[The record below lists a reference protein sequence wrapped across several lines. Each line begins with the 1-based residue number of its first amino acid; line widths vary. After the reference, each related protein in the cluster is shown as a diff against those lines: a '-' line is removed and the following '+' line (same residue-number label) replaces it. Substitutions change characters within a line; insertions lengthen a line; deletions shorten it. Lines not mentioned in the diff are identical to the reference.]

1 MPLHASYIL
10 QLLDVGCFAPLKQV
24 YKEEIRV
31 LANCFINYIDKKA
44 FLDAYRKVYEC
55 TFLSN
60 NIRSSFRA
68 TGLVLD
74 NLEVVLSKLEV
85 KPCTP
90 TPPAPGPTD
99 WQLKTPSNAWEIEA

>member
-10 QLLDVGCFAPLKQV
+10 QLLDVGCFALLKQA

-31 LANCFINYIDKKA
+31 LANCFINHINKKA
-44 FLDAYRKVYEC
+44 FLEAYRKVHKRA
-55 TFLSN
+55 FLFN

-68 TGLVLD
+68 TSLVLD

-85 KPCTP
+85 KPRTLTLLALGP
-90 TPPAPGPTD
+90 TP
-99 WQLKTPSNAWEIEA
+99 

>member
-10 QLLDVGCFAPLKQV
+10 QLLDVGCFALLKQA

-31 LANCFINYIDKKA
+31 LANCFINYINKKA
-44 FLDAYRKVYEC
+44 FLDVYKKVHERV
-55 TFLSN
+55 FSSN

-68 TGLVLD
+68 TSLVLD

-85 KPCTP
+85 KPCTL
-90 TPPAPGPTD
+90 TPPAPGPTV
-99 WQLKTPSNAWEIEA
+99 WQPKTPRNA